1 MAPDR
6 AIKPPAA
13 YVAQIERMAKDL
25 REARAGGQELL
36 FVMPPEELMVIGE
49 LAQLGERFVRSE
61 DARRL
66 VQKFIQD
73 APEESQGP
81 TVFMLRCALDHAG
94 IPCEVVGLAELGLSH
109 ARAS

>member
-1 MAPDR
+1 MAPNR

-13 YVAQIERMAKDL
+13 YVAQIERMARDL
-25 REARAGGQELL
+25 RKAHAEGQELL
-36 FVMPPEELMVIGE
+36 FVMPPEEFMVIGE

-66 VQKFIQD
+66 VQKFIKD
-73 APEESQGP
+73 APKDSQGP

-94 IPCEVVGLAELGLSH
+94 IPCEIVGLGQLGLSH